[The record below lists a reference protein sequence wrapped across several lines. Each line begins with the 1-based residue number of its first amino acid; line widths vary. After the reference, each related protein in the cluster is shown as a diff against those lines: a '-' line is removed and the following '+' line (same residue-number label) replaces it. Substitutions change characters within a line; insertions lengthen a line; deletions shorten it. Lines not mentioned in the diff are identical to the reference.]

1 MACYDVHTHAYPKQD
16 RALVVERTTELD
28 GHLPPDSP
36 YKWAIFN
43 DGSVESLV
51 EEEKKAGLDGFVLL
65 PVSGRANG
73 SSRVNRWVAKK
84 ARAFPQIIP
93 FASLTPLSST
103 PEADLK
109 EALALGLKGLKL
121 HPFLQRINP
130 LDPKTLGWLEMI
142 QPSGL
147 PILMDSMN
155 LTGVRR
161 YKPHM
166 APLLDYWGPFETGP
180 TQIGTLAG
188 TFPGITFIA
197 AHLGCLYGWDQLEP
211 LYDLENVYFDLSY
224 ALEILSPMEMKK
236 VIFRKGPD
244 RVLYGS
250 DAPWRVPAQSWQ
262 NFLNLKLP
270 AADFEKI
277 AGQNLQELLKL

>member
-1 MACYDVHTHAYPKQD
+1 MVFYDVHTHAYPKQD
-16 RALVVERTTELD
+16 RALVVERTSDMD
-28 GHLPPDSP
+28 GHLPPGNP
-36 YKWAIFN
+36 NKWSIFN

-51 EEEKKAGLDGFVLL
+51 EEEKRAGLDGFVLL
-65 PVSGRANG
+65 PVSGRSNG
-73 SSRVNRWVAKK
+73 SSRINRWVAKK
-84 ARAFPQIIP
+84 ARVFPQIIP

-103 PEADLK
+103 PEADLN

-121 HPFLQRINP
+121 HSFLQRISP
-130 LDPKTLGWLEMI
+130 LDPKTLDWLEMI
-142 QPSGL
+142 QPAGL

-155 LTGVRR
+155 LTGVRQ
-161 YKPHM
+161 YKPHL
-166 APLLDYWGPFETGP
+166 APLLDYWESFETGP
-180 TQIGTLAG
+180 TQIAKLAK
-188 TFPGITFIA
+188 TFSGITFIA
-197 AHLGCLYGWDQLEP
+197 AHLGCLYGWDQLEL

-224 ALEILSPMEMKK
+224 ALEILPPMEMKK
-236 VIFRKGPD
+236 VITRKGPD

>member
-1 MACYDVHTHAYPKQD
+1 MAFYDVHTHAYPKQD
-16 RALVVERTTELD
+16 RALVVERTMELD

-51 EEEKKAGLDGFVLL
+51 KEEKKAGLDGFVLL
-65 PVSGRANG
+65 PISGRSNG

-84 ARAFPQIIP
+84 ARIFPQIIP
-93 FASLTPLSST
+93 FASLTPLSITS
-103 PEADLK
+103 EADLK
-109 EALALGLKGLKL
+109 EALALGLKGIKL

-130 LDPKTLGWLEMI
+130 LDPKTLACLEMI
-142 QPSGL
+142 QPAGL

-166 APLLDYWGPFETGP
+166 APLLDYWEPFETGP
-180 TQIGTLAG
+180 TQIATLAK
-188 TFPGITFIA
+188 TFPRITFIA
-197 AHLGCLYGWDQLEP
+197 AHLGCLYGWDQLGP

-224 ALEILSPMEMKK
+224 VLEILQPQQIKK
-236 VIFRKGPD
+236 LIYQKGLD
-244 RVLYGS
+244 RLLYGS

-262 NFLNLKLP
+262 LFLDLNLP